1 MYIKGKWNH
10 GRYRILSLI
19 GSGNFGRVYKVEDNR
34 GQIKAIKISQDTLSI
49 TNEYNS
55 MLNFKDM
62 FFIPKIY
69 DFDDLEYKGEIYHF
83 IIMDYV
89 DGRNLKQIIDHKS
102 LSPKTVFKIGEI
114 LLNIL
119 ERIDRL
125 GFKYTDIKLE
135 NIMIDKNSNLFFID
149 FGSLVKKDKPTK
161 EYTPTY
167 NINSW
172 NVKFNHT
179 YEGQIL
185 FSVTMIMVSLLG
197 KKEYNPMLFNIDRVI
212 DVVESFPLRKKE
224 KDFLINGLSGKY
236 KDFNEYKTALPFVIN
251 NRCYS
256 RLDKIDYLLIIS
268 IVSFVFV
275 AILGLKVI

>member
-1 MYIKGKWNH
+1 MYIKGKWNS
-10 GRYRILSLI
+10 RKYRLLNLI
-19 GSGNFGRVYKVEDNR
+19 GSGNFGYVYKVEDIR

-55 MLNFKDM
+55 MLSLKNM
-62 FFIPKIY
+62 FFVPKIY
-69 DFDDLEYKGEIYHF
+69 DFDDWEYKGEIYHF
-83 IIMDYV
+83 IIMDYI
-89 DGRNLKQIIDHKS
+89 DGENLNQIIDNKVLH
-102 LSPKTVFKIGEI
+102 PKIIFKIGEI

-119 ERIDRL
+119 EIIDRL

-135 NIMIDKNSNLFFID
+135 NIMVDKSSNVFFID

-161 EYTPTY
+161 EYTPSY

-172 NVKFNHT
+172 NVKFDYN
-179 YEGQIL
+179 YEINIL

-197 KKEYNPMLFNIDRVI
+197 VNEYSPILLSLNEVI
-212 DVVESFPLRKKE
+212 DAVKKFPLRKKE
-224 KDFLINGLSGKY
+224 KEFLINGLSGKY
-236 KDFNEYKTALPFVIN
+236 KNFNQYRLSLSFLIS
-251 NRCYS
+251 NRYYG

-275 AILGLKVI
+275 VILGIRTI